1 MCNCQRAVFYLIL
14 YPQVYYDYAGSALLE
29 IILPDPGLCLS
40 PMSHLICLP
49 ATFLY
54 ILHFCLLAICTA
66 DFIKRLSLCISSDQ
80 NSLHKVQNYL

>member
-14 YPQVYYDYAGSALLE
+14 YPQVYYDYADSALLE

-49 ATFLY
+49 AT
-54 ILHFCLLAICTA
+54 ILHFLYFLLLICILCPFVLVA
-66 DFIKRLSLCISSDQ
+66 SLISQEDFHYVSFQ
-80 NSLHKVQNYL
+80 